1 MHNDNIE
8 FNIFKLELHLLQE
21 HGVLPNKSSC
31 THCHRDLTDLKQ
43 KGDYLYYYCG
53 QCKMSRSLKNGTFLN
68 HSQLSYR
75 SVIFLVYFLTSIP
88 TLTYDQSKN
97 TLIPSL
103 SLYLLLNCLVRTE
116 IRVPMLDGDGFQDD
130 TSLSG
135 NTIRCEL
142 ISLFEI

>member
-1 MHNDNIE
+1 M
-8 FNIFKLELHLLQE
+8 LQE